1 VTRLLSGA
9 ILLAVVVGAAW
20 WAPAPWLL
28 VLAVIVA
35 VLAAWEFAGV
45 ARALDAP
52 VPVAVVLCATAV
64 VCVAMGWPAAPLAPA
79 ILALVVVAGVLAV
92 ARGAPTADSLSRV
105 AATVFAPLYV
115 GLPLGALIAVRWEH
129 GREAA
134 LLVLLLVVV
143 SDTAQY
149 YTGRMLGR
157 RPLAPVLSPKKTVEG
172 AAGGVVAGALTIAIV
187 GAWWWPE
194 APVGVRVAGGVLLV
208 LVGIAGDLFESLM
221 KRAAG
226 VKDSSSLIPGHGGM
240 LDRIDALLFAAP
252 VYYILVQYLGGR
264 A

>member
-1 VTRLLSGA
+1 MTRVLSGVV
-9 ILLAVVVGAAW
+9 LLAIVGSAAW

-35 VLAAWEFAGV
+35 MLAASEYATLAGE
-45 ARALDAP
+45 LGAP
-52 VPVAVVLCATAV
+52 VPTVAVVSATAI
-64 VCVAMGWPAAPLAPA
+64 VCVAMAWPAARLEPV
-79 ILALVVVAGVLAV
+79 ILSLVVLAGALAV
-92 ARGAPTADSLSRV
+92 ARGAPAADSLSRV
-105 AATVFAPLYV
+105 AAMVFGPLYI
-115 GLPLGALIAVRWEH
+115 GLPLGALIAVRWQH

-134 LLVLLLVVV
+134 LLLLVIVIV

-149 YTGRMLGR
+149 YSGRLVGR
-157 RPLAPVLSPKKTVEG
+157 RPLAPALSPKKTVEG
-172 AAGGVVAGALTIAIV
+172 AMGGLVAGSAALVIV
-187 GAWWWPE
+187 GAWWWSE
-194 APVGVRVAGGVLLV
+194 APIAVRAAAGATLVLL
-208 LVGIAGDLFESLM
+208 GITGDLFESML

-252 VYYILVQYLGGR
+252 IYYILVRYFGQP

>member
-1 VTRLLSGA
+1 VTRLLTGA
-9 ILLAVVVGAAW
+9 ILLAVVVAAAW

-28 VLAVIVA
+28 VLAVVVA

-45 ARALDAP
+45 ARALGAP
-52 VPVAVVLCATAV
+52 LPVAVVVCATAL
-64 VCVAMGWPAAPLAPA
+64 VCIAMAWPAAPLAPA
-79 ILALVVVAGVLAV
+79 VLALVVVAGVLAV
-92 ARGAPTADSLSRV
+92 ARGLPAADSLSRV
-105 AATVFAPLYV
+105 AATVFGPLYV

-157 RPLAPVLSPKKTVEG
+157 RSLAPVLSPKKTVEG

-187 GAWWWPE
+187 GAWWWPA
-194 APVGVRVAGGVLLV
+194 APVAVRAAAGVLLV
-208 LVGIAGDLFESLM
+208 LVGIAGDLFESLL

-226 VKDSSSLIPGHGGM
+226 MKDSSSLIPGHGGM
-240 LDRIDALLFAAP
+240 LDRIDSVTAAAPALVFALLSLQVIP
-252 VYYILVQYLGGR
+252 
-264 A
+264 